1 MKPMR
6 KIIFFFLFLFFVG
19 CANTNYRP
27 ATQLEEVNGEK
38 ILLGEIQYPDILYHL
53 PSWFKADSESETS
66 HLLTEQ
72 VKKIETPLQIT
83 CYLGTWCGDSREGVP
98 PFVKTI
104 EAVKNKNIRLKLIG
118 VDRKKL
124 DPENTAVQYNI
135 QRVPTFIV
143 FQDGQEIGRMV
154 EFPLKENFVEDLL
167 DIVNMQ

>member
-6 KIIFFFLFLFFVG
+6 KIIIFFLFLFFVG

-104 EAVKNKNIRLKLIG
+104 EAVS
-118 VDRKKL
+118 KKL

>member
-1 MKPMR
+1 MKPVQE
-6 KIIFFFLFLFFVG
+6 IIFFFMFLFFVG

-27 ATQLEEVNGEK
+27 GTQLAEVNGEK
-38 ILLGEIQYPDILYHL
+38 ILLGEIQYHDILYHL

-66 HLLTEQ
+66 PLLTEQ
-72 VKKIETPLQIT
+72 VKKIETPLLIT

-98 PFVKTI
+98 QFVKTI

-124 DPENTAVQYNI
+124 DPENTAIQYNI

-167 DIVNMQ
+167 DIVNVH